1 MNIIKFDRTQNKTQ
15 NLIPIKYFESKI
27 RKKMYLQ
34 IIIII
39 IKVHH
44 FSLTSTTCIRIP
56 RQTHTHPPHSHTHT
70 STLYTWHAVFTQVIV
85 GGVNLLEQTEEQ
97 EHMLEKSQR
106 ELEKRRKKEA
116 KLREQLQRKEAERLD
131 IEEKYASLHEEAV
144 GKTKRLKQ
152 VWKQL
157 QQAKDEVQWRVSV
170 CIEEICLES
179 LCMCTC
185 VMHVLYDWPMYSILL

>member
-1 MNIIKFDRTQNKTQ
+1 M
-15 NLIPIKYFESKI
+15 
-27 RKKMYLQ
+27 
-34 IIIII
+34 
-39 IKVHH
+39 
-44 FSLTSTTCIRIP
+44 
-56 RQTHTHPPHSHTHT
+56 
-70 STLYTWHAVFTQVIV
+70 FTQVIV

-157 QQAKDEVQWRVSV
+157 QQAKDEVQ
-170 CIEEICLES
+170 
-179 LCMCTC
+179 
-185 VMHVLYDWPMYSILL
+185 